1 MSYQTDEPIKLTR
14 DCQVVAVPAGHT
26 LMLPQGTEVMITQSL
41 GGSYTLMVPSYGGL
55 FRLSNRDADAI
66 GRENRPSEGAA
77 AASQALTGEA
87 LEKEIWQTLKTC
99 FDPEIPVNIVDL
111 GLIYDMEISQLA
123 DGSRIDVKM
132 TLTAQG
138 CGMGGSIAADARNK
152 LLDLPG
158 VVEAD
163 VQVVWDPPGRRRKYH
178 PKVVRCWESHDGEQ
192 LENPRRRGFRGAY
205 CIHCLFVDG
214 AGSRELRSVRG
225 IPRKDVV
232 SGGGGNEPGRSV

>member
-1 MSYQTDEPIKLTR
+1 MGYETDEPIKLTR

-41 GGSYTLMVPSYGGL
+41 GGSYTLLVPSYGGL

-66 GRENRPSEGAA
+66 GKETRPE
-77 AASQALTGEA
+77 AASQGQALTGEA
-87 LEKEIWQTLKTC
+87 LEKEIWQALKTC

-111 GLIYDMEISQLA
+111 GLIYDMQVSQLN

-163 VQVVWDPPGRRRKYH
+163 VQVVWDPPWTPEKISPEGRTLL
-178 PKVVRCWESHDGEQ
+178 G
-192 LENPRRRGFRGAY
+192 
-205 CIHCLFVDG
+205 IH
-214 AGSRELRSVRG
+214 
-225 IPRKDVV
+225 
-232 SGGGGNEPGRSV
+232 

>member
-1 MSYQTDEPIKLTR
+1 MGGLLTSHSNVLGSLLQPGAIWLPQSVCPRAYNGFEGLHMSYQTDEPIKLMR

-41 GGSYTLMVPSYGGL
+41 GGTYTLLVPSYGGL

-66 GRENRPSEGAA
+66 GKETRPGGATA
-77 AASQALTGEA
+77 QGQALTGDA
-87 LEKEIWQTLKTC
+87 LEKEVWQTLKTC

-111 GLIYDMEISQLA
+111 GLIYEMQVSQLS

-163 VQVVWDPPGRRRKYH
+163 VQVVWEPPWTPEKISPEGRALL
-178 PKVVRCWESHDGEQ
+178 G
-192 LENPRRRGFRGAY
+192 
-205 CIHCLFVDG
+205 IH
-214 AGSRELRSVRG
+214 
-225 IPRKDVV
+225 
-232 SGGGGNEPGRSV
+232 

>member
-41 GGSYTLMVPSYGGL
+41 GGSYTLLVPSYGGL
-55 FRLSNRDADAI
+55 FRLSSRDADAI
-66 GRENRPSEGAA
+66 GRENRPVEGGV
-77 AASQALTGEA
+77 SGQPLTGEA
-87 LEKEIWQTLKTC
+87 LEKEVWATLKTC

-111 GLIYDMEISQLA
+111 GLIYDMNISQLH
-123 DGSRIDVKM
+123 DGARVDVKM

-158 VVEAD
+158 IVEAD
-163 VQVVWDPPGRRRKYH
+163 VQVVWDPPWTPEKISPEGRALL
-178 PKVVRCWESHDGEQ
+178 G
-192 LENPRRRGFRGAY
+192 
-205 CIHCLFVDG
+205 IH
-214 AGSRELRSVRG
+214 
-225 IPRKDVV
+225 
-232 SGGGGNEPGRSV
+232 

>member
-1 MSYQTDEPIKLTR
+1 MELRISMSYQTDEPIKLTR

-41 GGSYTLMVPSYGGL
+41 GGSYTLLVPSYGGL

-66 GRENRPSEGAA
+66 GREARPVESG
-77 AASQALTGEA
+77 SGSGQTLTGED
-87 LEKEIWQTLKTC
+87 LEKEVWSALKTC

-111 GLIYDMEISQLA
+111 GLIYDMQISQLH
-123 DGSRIDVKM
+123 DGSRVDVKM

-158 VVEAD
+158 IVEAD
-163 VQVVWDPPGRRRKYH
+163 VQVVWDPPWTPEKISPEGRALL
-178 PKVVRCWESHDGEQ
+178 G
-192 LENPRRRGFRGAY
+192 
-205 CIHCLFVDG
+205 IH
-214 AGSRELRSVRG
+214 
-225 IPRKDVV
+225 
-232 SGGGGNEPGRSV
+232 

>member
-1 MSYQTDEPIKLTR
+1 MTYQTDEPIKLTR

-41 GGSYTLMVPSYGGL
+41 GGSYTLLVPSYGGL

-66 GRENRPSEGAA
+66 GRETRPSEGAA
-77 AASQALTGEA
+77 AAGQALTGEA

-123 DGSRIDVKM
+123 DGSRVDVKM

-152 LLDLPG
+152 LLDLAG

-163 VQVVWDPPGRRRKYH
+163 VQVVWDPPWTPEKISPEGRA
-178 PKVVRCWESHDGEQ
+178 
-192 LENPRRRGFRGAY
+192 L
-205 CIHCLFVDG
+205 L
-214 AGSRELRSVRG
+214 G
-225 IPRKDVV
+225 IA
-232 SGGGGNEPGRSV
+232 

>member
-41 GGSYTLMVPSYGGL
+41 GGSYTLLVPSYGGL

-66 GRENRPSEGAA
+66 GREARSAESG
-77 AASQALTGEA
+77 AASQALSGDA
-87 LEKEIWQTLKTC
+87 LQTEVWSTLKTC
-99 FDPEIPVNIVDL
+99 YDPEIPVNIVDL
-111 GLIYDMEISQLA
+111 GLIYDMKISQLN
-123 DGSRIDVKM
+123 DGSRVDVKM

-163 VQVVWDPPGRRRKYH
+163 VQVVWDPPWTPEKISPEGRALL
-178 PKVVRCWESHDGEQ
+178 G
-192 LENPRRRGFRGAY
+192 
-205 CIHCLFVDG
+205 IH
-214 AGSRELRSVRG
+214 
-225 IPRKDVV
+225 
-232 SGGGGNEPGRSV
+232 

>member
-55 FRLSNRDADAI
+55 FRLSNRDSDAI
-66 GRENRPSEGAA
+66 GKETRPEGAVA
-77 AASQALTGEA
+77 QGQALTGDA
-87 LEKEIWQTLKTC
+87 LENEVWQTLKTC

-111 GLIYDMEISQLA
+111 GLIYDMQISQLS
-123 DGSRIDVKM
+123 DGSRIDIKM

-163 VQVVWDPPGRRRKYH
+163 VQVVWEPPWTPEKISPEGRTLL
-178 PKVVRCWESHDGEQ
+178 G
-192 LENPRRRGFRGAY
+192 
-205 CIHCLFVDG
+205 IH
-214 AGSRELRSVRG
+214 
-225 IPRKDVV
+225 
-232 SGGGGNEPGRSV
+232 